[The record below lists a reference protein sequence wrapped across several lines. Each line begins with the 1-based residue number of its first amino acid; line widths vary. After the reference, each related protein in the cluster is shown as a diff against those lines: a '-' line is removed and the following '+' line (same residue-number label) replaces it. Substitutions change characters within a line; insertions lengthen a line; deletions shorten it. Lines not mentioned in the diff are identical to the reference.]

1 MALKKGVV
9 KVANA
14 KIIEQKKAVVSEI
27 KEKFANAKSVV
38 LFDARGLKV
47 SEVNELRRSLRESG
61 SDYKVYKNTLTK
73 RAVEENAPELVACLE
88 GPTAISFSTD
98 ELAPVKILSEFAK
111 THEALELKAGIVEG
125 KVANVEELNSYAQ
138 IPSREGLLTMLA
150 GGMIGVVRDLSICL
164 DLYSKEKEEN

>member
-9 KVANA
+9 RVANA
-14 KIIEQKKAVVSEI
+14 KIIEQKAAVVEEI
-27 KEKFANAKSVV
+27 KNKFAEAKSIV

-61 SDYKVYKNTLTK
+61 SDYKVYKNTLTR
-73 RAVEENAPELVACLE
+73 RAVQDSDYDLASYLE

-98 ELAPVKILSEFAK
+98 ELAPVKILSDFAK
-111 THEALELKAGIVEG
+111 KHDALELKVGVVEG
-125 KVANVEELNSYAQ
+125 KVADVNSLNEYAK

-150 GGMIGVVRDLSICL
+150 GGLMGTIRDLSICL
-164 DLYSKEKEEN
+164 DLYSKEKEEK